1 MQWFHDLKIRPKLLL
16 SFGMMIALSV
26 ILGGVGFFS
35 LKSVDEGLDVVVNR
49 EMPGAVAAVGFQNYF
64 HTVQRDIRT
73 GILLDGSASA
83 WQESFRSSL
92 DAAREQLAIVG
103 GAMVSDEG
111 IAMHAESEVLYAQWR
126 AINES
131 LFELASRNEDEA
143 ALELLMSPELASIS
157 GQLDQMAYQM
167 VEWKTD
173 YAAGV
178 GAEGLATS
186 QQASLMVLVV
196 LGASVLLGLGIAWWL
211 SGLMATQ
218 IRECGERAESLRSV
232 CINGLEGGITA
243 MSRGDLTQDVI
254 PKTQPL
260 QVLGKDELGQLAE
273 TVNGMINQVKAAIV
287 SYDTCRDQIRAMVED
302 SAGLAQ
308 AAVDG
313 RLSTRADA
321 SRHHGDFQ
329 KIVQGVNDTLDAVLD
344 PIDEAAAALDRVAQR
359 DFTVQVVGDYRGDHA
374 KIKNSLNTA
383 VSEVRSAL
391 QTLGQ
396 SAHALAASSE
406 ELSAVSTQIGS
417 NSEETT
423 AQAGVVSAAAEQVSK
438 NVQTVSTGTE
448 EMSASIKEIAKNASD
463 AARVAGQAVTM
474 ADSTNATVGKLG
486 DSSAEIGEVVKTITA
501 IAQQTNI
508 LALNAT
514 IEAARA
520 GEAGKGFAVVAN
532 EVKELAKETAEAT
545 EDIGRKIEAIQ
556 VDSQGAVSAIQQ
568 IGQIITQIN
577 DIQTTIASA
586 VEEQTATTNEIGRNV
601 SEAAQGSTEI
611 AQNITGVAEA
621 AGQTSAGAQQGQ
633 QASSEL
639 ARMAAELQTLVG
651 QFKYETDEGSGR
663 RVSSGA
669 AAPVGAGNGKS
680 TNGRGHTAGTRRF

>member
-16 SFGMMIALSV
+16 SFGLMIALAV
-26 ILGGVGFFS
+26 ILGGVGLFS

-49 EMPGAVAAVGFQNYF
+49 ELPGAVAAVGFQNYV
-64 HTVQRDIRT
+64 HTVQRDVRT
-73 GILLDGSASA
+73 GILLDGSDTA
-83 WQESFRSSL
+83 WQESFRTSM
-92 DAAREQLAIVG
+92 DQAQRELAIVG

-111 IAMHAESEVLYAQWR
+111 IAMHANSETLFAQWR
-126 AINES
+126 VLNEQI
-131 LFELASRNEDEA
+131 FDLAARTQGEA
-143 ALELLMSPELASIS
+143 ALELLLSPELAAIA
-157 GQLDQMAYQM
+157 GDLDQMAYQM
-167 VEWKTD
+167 AEWKTT

-178 GAEGLATS
+178 GADGLATS
-186 QQASLMVLVV
+186 QRASLMVVVV
-196 LGASVLLGLGIAWWL
+196 LGFAVLLGLGLAWWL

-218 IRECGERAESLRSV
+218 IRECGERAESLRAV
-232 CINGLEGGITA
+232 CITGLEGGITA
-243 MSRGDLTQDVI
+243 LSRGDLTQDVI

-260 QVLGKDELGQLAE
+260 QILGKDELGQLAG
-273 TVNGMINQVKAAIV
+273 TVNGMITQVKQAIT
-287 SYDTCRDQIRAMVED
+287 SYDTCRVQIQAMVDD
-302 SAGLAQ
+302 SAGLAE
-308 AAVDG
+308 AAVEG

-321 SRHHGDFQ
+321 ARHHGDFQ
-329 KIVQGVNDTLDAVLD
+329 RIVQGINDTLDAVLD

-359 DFTVQVVGDYRGDHA
+359 DFTVQVTGDYRGDHA
-374 KIKNSLNTA
+374 KIKDSLNTA

-391 QTLGQ
+391 QTLAQ

-474 ADSTNATVGKLG
+474 ADSTNSTVGKLG

-651 QFKYETDEGSGR
+651 QFKFETEAGSGR
-663 RVSSGA
+663 GVA
-669 AAPVGAGNGKS
+669 ATAAVPAGAGNGKS
-680 TNGRGHTAGTRRF
+680 TNGRGHSSTRRF